1 MEKMVSIKVYL
12 VRENSIFLIN
22 STLRTLKNGK

>member
-22 STLRTLKNGK
+22 STSRTLKDGK